1 MGRNN
6 SSIPGITHHL
16 VIQYS
21 PENVQMRNIMQ
32 SKHITFRVINLH
44 IYTCMHIII
53 IAKNRLL
60 IKTEDL
66 NLKERNMEGFGGRK
80 GKGKLM

>member
-1 MGRNN
+1 
-6 SSIPGITHHL
+6 
-16 VIQYS
+16 
-21 PENVQMRNIMQ
+21 
-32 SKHITFRVINLH
+32 
-44 IYTCMHIII
+44 MHIII

-60 IKTEDL
+60 IKAEDL